1 MQIIKVKFS
10 NNGFPIGRAYTYYS
24 KDNVEVGDLVQI
36 NSSSKGVVTEIN
48 VPEEEIASYKDK
60 VKFIYGK
67 VKTEPEEKIYNPV
80 KANEAQTKYCH
91 DNEYPHF
98 APKGKCWKCNKNIYE
113 SIDQGNGYFTGI
125 DVEKASSELITGC
138 PHCNRSYC
146 D

>member
-36 NSSSKGVVTEIN
+36 NSSSKGVVTEID

-67 VKTEPEEKIYNPV
+67 VDLTEPEE
-80 KANEAQTKYCH
+80 
-91 DNEYPHF
+91 
-98 APKGKCWKCNKNIYE
+98 NKE
-113 SIDQGNGYFTGI
+113 
-125 DVEKASSELITGC
+125 EM
-138 PHCNRSYC
+138 
-146 D
+146 